1 MTFNCNYRSR
11 TENLKMSKMMLKMM
25 NPMGSMPSM
34 PKVGG
39 DDELTREEKVEQ
51 EKMKK
56 EEMMRAEKE
65 RKSKYLK
72 EREGRDAER
81 DQMRDK
87 YKITKP
93 VRVEEEESDD
103 EEDGF
108 GTKKPVEEKDTM
120 AKAKDVA
127 VDKLQDATNMMSSLF
142 NFRR

>member
-1 MTFNCNYRSR
+1 
-11 TENLKMSKMMLKMM
+11 MM

-93 VRVEEEESDD
+93 VREEEEESDD

-127 VDKLQDATNMMSSLF
+127 VDKLQDVTNMMSSLF

>member
-1 MTFNCNYRSR
+1 
-11 TENLKMSKMMLKMM
+11 MM

-72 EREGRDAER
+72 EREGRDDGR

-87 YKITKP
+87 YKLTKP
-93 VRVEEEESDD
+93 VKEEEESDD

-108 GTKKPVEEKDTM
+108 GTKKPVEEKDAM
-120 AKAKDVA
+120 AKAKGVA